1 MTEERKRILKMIED
15 GKLSAEQALPLLE
28 ALEQDSQKS
37 EQKEEM
43 LLHELSTHVNWDE
56 GTQQTKGKT
65 HKTVKTSV
73 LDFLDQAVKK
83 IKDFDLDFNFGS
95 SVSVSHIFQYSDVYL
110 TDIDIDVANG
120 SIQMF
125 PWNERDVRVEC
136 EAKVYQVQ
144 SEDEARRSFLQDVLF
159 SIEGGKLKYAVQKK
173 KMKVD
178 AKIYIPEAQYERI
191 SIRLFNGRIDGEGIR
206 VQDFK
211 AKTANGKIT
220 ATRFDTNKFE
230 VETANGH
237 ITVSELNTKK
247 VEAETINGTI
257 TISGSYEKA
266 DIQSFNG
273 NVICTVETPLCET
286 VLIKST
292 TGNVDVIVPRNRH
305 ILGELKSNVGS
316 FRCDLNHVVKKEE
329 KSEIV
334 QKYLK
339 FEANALESGQPLFID
354 GDTKTGSILI
364 KEVE

>member
-1 MTEERKRILKMIED
+1 MTEERKRILKMIEE

-28 ALEQDSQKS
+28 ALELDSQKS

-43 LLHELSTHVNWDE
+43 LVHELSTHVNWDE
-56 GTQQTKGKT
+56 GTHQSKGKT
-65 HKTVKTSV
+65 YKTVKTSV

-95 SVSVSHIFQYSDVYL
+95 SMSVSHIFQHSDVYL

-120 SIQMF
+120 SIQMI

-136 EAKVYQVQ
+136 EAKVYQAQ
-144 SEDEARRSFLQDVLF
+144 TEEEARRSFLQDVLF
-159 SIEGGKLKYAVQKK
+159 SIEGGKLKYSVQKK

-178 AKIYIPEAQYERI
+178 AKIFVPEAQYDTI
-191 SIRLFNGRIDGEGIR
+191 SVRLFNGRIDGEGLR
-206 VQDFK
+206 VKEFK

-220 ATRFDTNKFE
+220 ANRFETHKFE

-237 ITVSELNTKK
+237 ITVGQLKSKK

-257 TISGSYEKA
+257 NISGSYEKG

-273 NVICTVETPLCET
+273 NVICTVDTSLCET
-286 VLIKST
+286 LLIKST
-292 TGNVDVIVPRNRH
+292 TGNVDIIVPRNRH
-305 ILGELKSNVGS
+305 IQGELKSNVGS
-316 FRCDLNHVVKKEE
+316 FRCDLTHLVKKEE
-329 KSEIV
+329 KAEIV

-339 FEANALESGQPLFID
+339 FEANALESDQPLFID

-364 KEVE
+364 KEVK